1 MSTQNTTR
9 REFFGKLAGTAALMG
24 AAGAVA
30 SPLVAGAETVNP
42 GPDTNPFGA
51 YADPDAWFKKLTG
64 KHRIVF
70 DAPEPKEIMT
80 FAWPKVFLL
89 TNSGTGTPESECNV
103 VVVLRH
109 EAIPYAMGDDLWA
122 KYKFGEMFKINDPR
136 TKAASVRNPF
146 WKCQPG
152 DYKIPGVGAVDIG
165 IDNLQASG
173 VMFCVCDMAMTVYSA
188 VAAMNSNQDAAAVK
202 KEWLAGVLPG
212 VQPMPSGVWA
222 VGRAQEHGCT
232 YCYAG

>member
-1 MSTQNTTR
+1 MSIQNTTR
-9 REFFGKLAGTAALMG
+9 REFFGKLAGTAALVG
-24 AAGAVA
+24 GGAVA
-30 SPLVAGAETVNP
+30 LPLVAEAETSDHIAVGQNDAP
-42 GPDTNPFGA
+42 P
-51 YADPDAWFKKLTG
+51 DPDAWFSKLKG

-70 DAPEPKEIMT
+70 DSPTPKEVFT

-89 TNSGTGTPESECNV
+89 TNSGTGTPETDCNV

-109 EAIPYAMGDDLWA
+109 ESIPYAMGDDLWA
-122 KYKFGEMFKINDPR
+122 KYKFGEMFKINDVR
-136 TKAASVRNPF
+136 TKAPATRNPF
-146 WKCQPG
+146 WKCKPD
-152 DYKIPGVGAVDIG
+152 DYKIPGIGAVDIG

-188 VAAMNSNQDAAAVK
+188 VAAMNSSQDAAAVK

-232 YCYAG
+232 YCFAG

>member
-1 MSTQNTTR
+1 MNIQNTSR
-9 REFFGKLAGTAALMG
+9 REFFEKLAGTAALVG
-24 AAGAVA
+24 AGAV
-30 SPLVAGAETVNP
+30 SLPLAAEAETARHT
-42 GPDTNPFGA
+42 GLTDA
-51 YADPDAWFKKLTG
+51 YADPDAWFTRIKG

-70 DAPEPKEIMT
+70 DAPFPKELFT

-89 TNSGTGTPESECNV
+89 TNSGTGTPETDCNV

-109 EAIPYAMGDDLWA
+109 ETIPYAMGDDLWE

-136 TKAASVRNPF
+136 TKAPATRNPF
-146 WKCQPG
+146 WKCKPD
-152 DYKIPGVGAVDIG
+152 DYKIPGIGAVDLG
-165 IDNLQASG
+165 IDNLQSSG

-188 VAAMNSNQDAAAVK
+188 VAAMNSNQDAQTVK
-202 KEWLAGVLPG
+202 KEWLSGVLPG